1 MSPTIGLPP
10 PCAETCLDRSRVSRF
25 RGGTLIVEDVRDLV
39 EHLRRMSD
47 ADAYRPS
54 PCPTCGHA
62 TLHVHCRP
70 ERHPKREPSLP
81 PVVAVLQFRCADA
94 RCGATWRILPLFL
107 ARHLWHAWKGVERA
121 VLPSAGAA
129 PPSARAPPIRARTL
143 DRWRSRLESSSRVLV
158 VLLAM
163 SGGGALEEVS
173 KRVGLLAT
181 RRELVESYAAVT
193 SAAPGAR
200 LSALAAVVHR
210 LERGIRLM

>member
-81 PVVAVLQFRCADA
+81 PVVEVLQFRCADA
-94 RCGATWRILPLFL
+94 GCRATWRILPVFL
-107 ARHLWHAWKGVERA
+107 ARHLWHAWKTVER
-121 VLPSAGAA
+121 VVRPSAALPKATAPLVPPETERRWRARRDSTARVLCARLAASGGATLTRVAMDVGLDATRGALVDAFHAVVGGAA
-129 PPSARAPPIRARTL
+129 G
-143 DRWRSRLESSSRVLV
+143 E
-158 VLLAM
+158 
-163 SGGGALEEVS
+163 
-173 KRVGLLAT
+173 
-181 RRELVESYAAVT
+181 
-193 SAAPGAR
+193 R
-200 LSALAAVVHR
+200 LSPLAGVIHR

>member
-10 PCAETCLDRSRVSRF
+10 PCAETCLDTSRVSRF
-25 RGGTLIVEDVRDLV
+25 KGGTLVAEDVRDLG
-39 EHLRRMSD
+39 EHRRRMAD

-70 ERHPKREPSLP
+70 QRHPKRDPSLP

-94 RCGATWRILPLFL
+94 ECGATWRILPLFL
-107 ARHLWHAWKGVERA
+107 ARHLWHAWKTVER
-121 VLPSAGAA
+121 VVRPSAERSTATA
-129 PPSARAPPIRARTL
+129 PPVPETTRRRWMGRLGSSAR
-143 DRWRSRLESSSRVLV
+143 VLC

-163 SGGGALEEVS
+163 SGGAELGTVAMQA
-173 KRVGLLAT
+173 GLGAT
-181 RRELVESYAAVT
+181 RGELVDVFHSMAGGLSGE
-193 SAAPGAR
+193 R
-200 LSALAAVVHR
+200 LSPLAAVVHR